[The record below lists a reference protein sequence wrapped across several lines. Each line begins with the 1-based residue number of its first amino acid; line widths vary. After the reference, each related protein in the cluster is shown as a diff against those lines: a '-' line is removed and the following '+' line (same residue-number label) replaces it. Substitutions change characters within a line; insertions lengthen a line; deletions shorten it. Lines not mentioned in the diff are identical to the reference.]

1 MRTQIHDRLGAHMRH
16 DEIELDALRVFS
28 AVVEAGSFSA
38 AAKQLGRAQSAVSYI
53 VRELEAKL
61 GSSLFDRSG
70 YRPRLSDAGQL
81 LLPRIGRLLQDAAVL
96 RAAADALAGGV
107 EPEVTLVIDSLYP
120 MASLAAPLT
129 GFSTQYSHVRLRV
142 LVEPL
147 GAAASAVHEG
157 EADLGIL
164 VALADRFEE
173 LEPHSTLIVELVP
186 VAAPRHPLAQAQR
199 RAQSPLDVR
208 LAREHLQLVL
218 TDRSDRTAG
227 YDKGVHASHTW
238 RLADLSLKY
247 TLLLGGV
254 GWGSL
259 PRHLVADDLSDGRL
273 VELTL
278 SGWDGYDAPPHLR
291 AAVVHKRGRS
301 LGPAATWLRHALS
314 RVGDEADRDV
324 ST

>member
-1 MRTQIHDRLGAHMRH
+1 MKHEAL
-16 DEIELDALRVFS
+16 EFDALRVFK

-53 VRELEAKL
+53 IRELESKL
-61 GSSLFDRSG
+61 GGELFDRSG
-70 YRPRLSDAGQL
+70 YRPRLTEAGRL
-81 LLPRIGRLLQDAAVL
+81 LLPRIERLLQDAAVL

-120 MASLAAPLT
+120 MASLAAPLA
-129 GFSTQYSHVRLRV
+129 GFSKQYTQVRLRV

-147 GAAASAVHEG
+147 GAAAQAVHDG
-157 EADLGIL
+157 GADLGIL

-173 LEPHSTLIVELVP
+173 LEPHSTFTVELVP
-186 VAAPRHPLAQAQR
+186 VAAPCHPLAQAQL
-199 RAQSPLDVR
+199 RAQGPLELR
-208 LAREHLQLVL
+208 LAREHLQMVL

-227 YDKGVHASHTW
+227 YDKGVHSSHTW
-238 RLADLSLKY
+238 RLADLSLKR

-259 PRHLVADDLSDGRL
+259 PRHLIADDLLSGQL
-273 VELTL
+273 VELL
-278 SGWDGYDAPPHLR
+278 FSGWDGYDLPPHLR

-314 RVGDEADRDV
+314 QVEAERP
-324 ST
+324 